1 MKHIFKNLMLVIMIL
16 FVFALCGCT
25 TENVEEVNTLN
36 VSSCIQDANLE
47 KSSYGEKL
55 TYYYAGSNEV
65 SLYYIRNWR
74 NGVVNLKI
82 YFANEE
88 EYNIQK
94 GLYPNADCNDKKLL
108 ITVNE
113 YMTVTDM
120 NSYWNDIETSSIYTM
135 YK

>member
-1 MKHIFKNLMLVIMIL
+1 MKHIFRNLMLVITIL
-16 FVFALCGCT
+16 LTLGLCGCT

-36 VSSCIQDANLE
+36 VSVCIQDANLE

-94 GLYPNADCNDKKLL
+94 GLYPNAQCNDKKLL
-108 ITVNE
+108 ITVND
-113 YMTVTDM
+113 YMTVADM
-120 NSYWNDIETSSIYTM
+120 NSYWNDIETSSTYTM